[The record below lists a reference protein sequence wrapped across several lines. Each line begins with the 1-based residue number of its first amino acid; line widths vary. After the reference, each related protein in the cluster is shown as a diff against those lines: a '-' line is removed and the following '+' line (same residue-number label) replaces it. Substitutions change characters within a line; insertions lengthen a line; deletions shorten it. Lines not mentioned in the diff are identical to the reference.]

1 MLRTWCALRILT
13 WKCAS
18 RHNSVHFFD
27 ISTSKSGPSM
37 VCFVH
42 FDFEMR
48 FSLTACTFSTSQL
61 PKRSEREVLLAF
73 PLANVLRATTACNF
87 SRSHPARWLRTR
99 RSSEPTFQPPGATN
113 HWKNIESRLFY
124 LFARLHLLF
133 YDSFSSLICI
143 LLLFS
148 SLTLTTSAFPS
159 VHIVGSLTSKLPPQ
173 LQLQLHYNP
182 LHYTKLGYA
191 TLH

>member
-42 FDFEMR
+42 FDFDMF

-61 PKRSEREVLLAF
+61 PKCSEREVFLAF
-73 PLANVLRATTACNF
+73 PLENVLRATTAC
-87 SRSHPARWLRTR
+87 RTR
-99 RSSEPTFQPPGATN
+99 RSSKPTFRPPGATN
-113 HWKNIESRLFY
+113 HWKNTVFRDFPTFSR
-124 LFARLHLLF
+124 A
-133 YDSFSSLICI
+133 CI
-143 LLLFS
+143 LFQNFPHNYNYNY
-148 SLTLTTSAFPS
+148 TT
-159 VHIVGSLTSKLPPQ
+159 IR
-173 LQLQLHYNP
+173 
-182 LHYTKLGYA
+182 YTTLGYA